1 MVPGMR
7 KLMLAA
13 VLVLTGCAGG
23 SKKAATPTSSA
34 IGIEPWTVA
43 PGEDRIWCKTMKVPV
58 GATLDVSKF
67 TITMTAGSH
76 HFILY
81 RSTSNVP
88 DGFGAC
94 PAMNNEAFVVGSQ
107 NPGVFEFGYP
117 AGLAMPLFSG
127 EQLILQSHYV
137 NASASPITAQVD
149 VKMDLMPHSA
159 VTDYVET
166 FLIPDYDFTIPAGTM
181 GYTDGG
187 KDEPETPNLNILS
200 ISSHMHKRGVHF
212 TIDEVDSAA
221 VSERLFE
228 TTIWDAPPIT
238 RFDPPRP
245 TSSSK
250 KLHYQCT
257 WNNETGSPIH
267 FGPTTE
273 DEMCIMVVTV
283 YPALDW
289 AP

>member
-1 MVPGMR
+1 MR
-7 KLMLAA
+7 KVLQAASVASLLLA
-13 VLVLTGCAGG
+13 GCAGG
-23 SKKAATPTSSA
+23 SKSSPTPTSST

-58 GATLDVSKF
+58 GQTLDVSKF
-67 TITMTAGSH
+67 TITMAPGSH

-81 RSTSNVP
+81 RSSSNLP

-107 NPGVFEFGYP
+107 NPGTFEFGYP
-117 AGLAMPLFSG
+117 EGLAMPLFSG

-137 NASASPITAQVD
+137 NASTSPITAQID
-149 VKMDLMPHSA
+149 VKMDFIPHA
-159 VTDYVET
+159 QVTDYVET
-166 FLIPDYDFTIPAGTM
+166 FLIVDSSFAIPAHTTGF
-181 GYTDGG
+181 TDGG
-187 KDEPETPNLNILS
+187 QDQSETPGLKILS
-200 ISSHMHKRGVHF
+200 ISSHMHKRGTHF
-212 TIDEVDSAA
+212 TIDEVDSSA

-228 TTIWDAPPIT
+228 TSVWDAPPIT
-238 RFDPPRP
+238 TFTPARP
-245 TSSSK
+245 TDSTK

-257 WNNETGSPIH
+257 WTNETDNPIY

-283 YPALDW
+283 FPALDW